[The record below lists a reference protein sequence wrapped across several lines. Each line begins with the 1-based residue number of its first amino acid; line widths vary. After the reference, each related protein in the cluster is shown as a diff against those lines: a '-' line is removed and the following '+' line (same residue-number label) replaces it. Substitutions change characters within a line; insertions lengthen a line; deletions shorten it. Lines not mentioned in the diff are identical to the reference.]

1 MKNNTWA
8 TIILGRKKGQTI
20 TTNDPFSPLFE
31 ITDYPNPL
39 GVLFVVHGTYANQ
52 PRSHAGHTSVTQALT
67 KAPELLESMEIT
79 LRCEATV
86 GHCFHCGKWCPGADS
101 NHRHADFQSAALPT
115 ELPGR
120 SGDNPVCGRGRSAR
134 QGV

>member
-1 MKNNTWA
+1 MV
-8 TIILGRKKGQTI
+8 RKQQP
-20 TTNDPFSPLFE
+20 TTPLAAFFE
-31 ITDYPNPL
+31 ITNYPDPL
-39 GVLFVVHGTYANQ
+39 GVLFGVHGTHANQ

-67 KAPELLESMEIT
+67 KVPESLESMEIT

-115 ELPGR
+115 ELPGLPDR
-120 SGDNPVCGRGRSAR
+120 DPSKN
-134 QGV
+134 

>member
-31 ITDYPNPL
+31 ITNYPDPP

-67 KAPELLESMEIT
+67 KAPESPESMEIT
-79 LRCEATV
+79 LRCEAAV
-86 GHCFHCGKWCPGADS
+86 DYCFHHGNGA
-101 NHRHADFQSAALPT
+101 
-115 ELPGR
+115 
-120 SGDNPVCGRGRSAR
+120 
-134 QGV
+134 QGLS